1 MSKFGT
7 SKKIITGY
15 ILLAVVIAIATWQ
28 VYDNSRLFVALNN
41 ASEQLL
47 KRRDVVD
54 SLVCSLLETNNA
66 ERSVLLGEGSEWPHF
81 NQSVATSEQMAKQ
94 LKPFIA
100 DQGQRQRIDTLVKL
114 MHMKRENTKRV
125 AQLMAIDNRDAFYRD
140 KVQAL
145 QSGRDSVVIHS
156 KSYGQHGQREKVYE
170 IIKSKRGFFR
180 RLGDA
185 FRRQHADT
193 VGVTN
198 ILHDTKADS
207 TAQRINIA
215 DSVANILTD
224 IQNEEQKQN
233 SRQQENV
240 AARLNRLQRV
250 SLQLSQRTGL
260 LLEHIQ
266 REEKN
271 ALQKALGHATQ
282 SRHKM
287 VVRIAVIGLVA
298 ILIAALLVAY
308 ILRDIK
314 RERRDRQRIVEAK
327 TETERIMAQRERLL
341 LTITHDIKA
350 PAASIAG
357 FIELLSEQV
366 SRPKALAY
374 IDSMRHSAIHLQQLV
389 AALLDYHL
397 LESGKAERHDVSFV
411 PQQLA
416 KNCVDEFQPMA
427 AEKGLDITLSTLT
440 LNCGDLWR
448 SDAFRVKQIM
458 SNLIGNAVK
467 YTDRGSVKVEIRISP
482 RQHLIIY
489 VSDTGRGMSQADC
502 QRIFDAFTRLHNG
515 QGKEGVGLGLSIT
528 REVVQMLGGTIT
540 VTSEEGKGSCFTVS
554 LPIKKEEKRQK
565 KDVEENVASVEPN
578 RSSTE
583 AKEATTENND
593 ATHGA
598 NNATNGANDATNGTN
613 DATTE
618 INILAVDDDAL
629 QLELF
634 KEMAQ
639 KIGGAKLNISTT
651 TSASEAIKLAEETKP
666 QIMFTDIEMPEM
678 SGKDM
683 LKHVKNSDMST
694 VAMTA
699 HDPSIMTSLKKA
711 GFDTCLFKPFNAATL
726 AATLAQITRQPLSV
740 KAAEQKASFFAPL
753 TAFAEGDTEA
763 EQEILTQV
771 GESIKEY
778 RQMLDQGLKGNDE
791 EQQRDSISRTAHK
804 AMPLLT
810 MLKPGQCGWL
820 QAITPEHIKDTPAE
834 KITVLAMR
842 LDKELEEVSTKLKEE
857 GIENA

>member
-100 DQGQRQRIDTLVKL
+100 DQGQRQRIDTLVEL

-156 KSYGQHGQREKVYE
+156 KSYRQHGQREKVYE

-287 VVRIAVIGLVA
+287 VVRIAIIGLVA

-440 LNCGDLWR
+440 PNCGDLWR

-467 YTDRGSVKVEIRISP
+467 YTDRGGVKVEIRISP

-502 QRIFDAFTRLHNG
+502 QRIFDAFTRLPNG

-540 VTSEEGKGSCFTVS
+540 VASEEGKGSCFTVS
-554 LPIKKEEKRQK
+554 LPIKKEEKSQK
-565 KDVEENVASVEPN
+565 KDVEENVASVETN

-583 AKEATTENND
+583 AKEATTEKND
-593 ATHGA
+593 
-598 NNATNGANDATNGTN
+598 ATNGANDATNGANNATNGTN

-639 KIGGAKLNISTT
+639 KIGGAKLNINTT
-651 TSASEAIKLAEETKP
+651 TSASEAIKLAEKTKP

-683 LKHVKNSDMST
+683 LKHVKNSNRSI

-778 RQMLDQGLKGNDE
+778 RQMLEQGLKGNDE
-791 EQQRDSISRTAHK
+791 EQQRDSISRAAHK

-820 QAITPEHIKDTPAE
+820 QAITPEHIKDTSAE

-842 LDKELEEVSTKLKEE
+842 LEKELEEVSTKLKEE

>member
-1 MSKFGT
+1 M
-7 SKKIITGY
+7 
-15 ILLAVVIAIATWQ
+15 AVVIAIATWQ

-66 ERSVLLGEGSEWPHF
+66 ERSVLLGEGSEWPRF

-100 DQGQRQRIDTLVKL
+100 DQGQRQRIDTLVEL
-114 MHMKRENTKRV
+114 IHMKRENTKRV

-298 ILIAALLVAY
+298 ILIAALLVTY

-427 AEKGLDITLSTLT
+427 AEKGLDITLGTLT
-440 LNCGDLWR
+440 PNCGDLWR

-467 YTDRGSVKVEIRISP
+467 YTDRGGVKVEIRISP

-489 VSDTGRGMSQADC
+489 VSDTGRGMSPADC
-502 QRIFDAFTRLHNG
+502 QRIFDAFTRLPNG

-540 VTSEEGKGSCFTVS
+540 VASEEGKGSCFTVS
-554 LPIKKEEKRQK
+554 LPIKKEEKKQK
-565 KDVEENVASVEPN
+565 KDVEENVAPVETN

-583 AKEATTENND
+583 AKEATTE
-593 ATHGA
+593 
-598 NNATNGANDATNGTN
+598 
-613 DATTE
+613 
-618 INILAVDDDAL
+618 ISILAVDDDAL

-651 TSASEAIKLAEETKP
+651 TSASEAIKLAEKTKP
-666 QIMFTDIEMPEM
+666 RIMFTDIEMPEM

-683 LKHVKNSDMST
+683 LKHVKNSNMSI

-740 KAAEQKASFFAPL
+740 KAAEQKASFFAPI

-778 RQMLDQGLKGNDE
+778 RQMLDQGLKSNDK
-791 EQQRDSISRTAHK
+791 EQQRDSISRAAHK

-820 QAITPEHIKDTPAE
+820 QAITPEHIKDTSAE

>member
-1 MSKFGT
+1 M
-7 SKKIITGY
+7 
-15 ILLAVVIAIATWQ
+15 LAVVIAIATWQ

-81 NQSVATSEQMAKQ
+81 NRSVATSEQKAKQ

-100 DQGQRQRIDTLVKL
+100 DQGQRQRIDTLVEL
-114 MHMKRENTKRV
+114 IHMKRENTKRV
-125 AQLMAIDNRDAFYRD
+125 AQLMAFDNRDAFYRD

-156 KSYGQHGQREKVYE
+156 KLYGQHGQREKVYE

-198 ILHDTKADS
+198 ILHATKADS

-271 ALQKALGHATQ
+271 ALQKALGHAMQ

-287 VVRIAVIGLVA
+287 VVRIAIIGLVA

-327 TETERIMAQRERLL
+327 AETEHIMAQRERLL

-416 KNCVDEFQPMA
+416 KNCVEEFKPMA
-427 AEKGLDITLSTLT
+427 AEKGLDITLGTLT
-440 LNCGDLWR
+440 PNCGDLWR

-467 YTDRGSVKVEIRISP
+467 YTDRGGVKVEIRISP

-502 QRIFDAFTRLHNG
+502 QRIFDAFTRLPNG

-554 LPIKKEEKRQK
+554 LPIKKEEKKQK
-565 KDVEENVASVEPN
+565 KDVEEDVASVETN

-583 AKEATTENND
+583 AKE
-593 ATHGA
+593 
-598 NNATNGANDATNGTN
+598 
-613 DATTE
+613 ATTE

-683 LKHVKNSDMST
+683 IKHVKNSDMST

-699 HDPSIMTSLKKA
+699 HDQSIMTSLKKA
-711 GFDTCLFKPFNAATL
+711 GFSTCLFKPFNAATL
-726 AATLAQITRQPLSV
+726 AATLAQITRLPLSV

-763 EQEILTQV
+763 EREILTQV

-778 RQMLDQGLKGNDE
+778 RQMLEQGLKSNGE
-791 EQQRDSISRTAHK
+791 ELQRDSISRAAHK
-804 AMPLLT
+804 AMPLLS

-820 QAITPEHIKDTPAE
+820 QAITPEHIKDTSAE
-834 KITVLAMR
+834 NSTALAMR
-842 LDKELEEVSTKLKEE
+842 LEKELEEISKKLREE

>member
-1 MSKFGT
+1 M
-7 SKKIITGY
+7 
-15 ILLAVVIAIATWQ
+15 LAVVIAIATWQ

-81 NQSVATSEQMAKQ
+81 NRSVATSEQKAKQ

-100 DQGQRQRIDTLVKL
+100 DQGQRQRIDTLVEL
-114 MHMKRENTKRV
+114 IHMKRENTKRV
-125 AQLMAIDNRDAFYRD
+125 AQLMAFDNRDAFYRD

-156 KSYGQHGQREKVYE
+156 KLYGQHGQREKVYE

-185 FRRQHADT
+185 FRRQHTDT

-287 VVRIAVIGLVA
+287 VVRIAIIGLVA

-416 KNCVDEFQPMA
+416 KSCVEEFKPMA
-427 AEKGLDITLSTLT
+427 AEKGLDITLGTLT
-440 LNCGDLWR
+440 PNCGDLWR

-467 YTDRGSVKVEIRISP
+467 YTDRGGVKVEIRISP

-502 QRIFDAFTRLHNG
+502 QRIFDAFTRLPNG

-554 LPIKKEEKRQK
+554 LPIKKEEKKQK
-565 KDVEENVASVEPN
+565 KDVEENVASVETN

-583 AKEATTENND
+583 AKKTTTEKND
-593 ATHGA
+593 
-598 NNATNGANDATNGTN
+598 ATNGANDATNGNN

-639 KIGGAKLNISTT
+639 KIGGAKLNINTT

-683 LKHVKNSDMST
+683 IKHVKNSDMST

-711 GFDTCLFKPFNAATL
+711 GFSTCLFKPFNAATL
-726 AATLAQITRQPLSV
+726 AATLAQITRLPLSV

-763 EQEILTQV
+763 EREILTQV

-778 RQMLDQGLKGNDE
+778 RQMLEQGLKHNGE
-791 EQQRDSISRTAHK
+791 ELQRDSISRAAHK
-804 AMPLLT
+804 AMPLLS

-820 QAITPEHIKDTPAE
+820 QAITPEHIKDTSAE
-834 KITVLAMR
+834 NSTALAMR
-842 LDKELEEVSTKLKEE
+842 LEKELEEISKKLREE

>member
-81 NQSVATSEQMAKQ
+81 NRSVATSEQKAKQ

-100 DQGQRQRIDTLVKL
+100 DQGQRQRIDTLVEL
-114 MHMKRENTKRV
+114 IHMKRENTKRV
-125 AQLMAIDNRDAFYRD
+125 AQLMAFDNRDAFYRD

-156 KSYGQHGQREKVYE
+156 KLYGQHGQREKVYE

-287 VVRIAVIGLVA
+287 VVRIAIIGLVA

-416 KNCVDEFQPMA
+416 KSCVEEFKPMA
-427 AEKGLDITLSTLT
+427 AEKGLDITLGTLT
-440 LNCGDLWR
+440 PNCGDLWR

-467 YTDRGSVKVEIRISP
+467 YTDRGGVKVEIRISP

-502 QRIFDAFTRLHNG
+502 QRIFDAFTRLPNG

-554 LPIKKEEKRQK
+554 LPIKKEEKKQK
-565 KDVEENVASVEPN
+565 KDVEENVASVETN

-583 AKEATTENND
+583 AKKAITENND
-593 ATHGA
+593 
-598 NNATNGANDATNGTN
+598 ATNGANDATNGNN

-683 LKHVKNSDMST
+683 IKHVKNSDMST

-711 GFDTCLFKPFNAATL
+711 GFSTCLFKPFNAATL
-726 AATLAQITRQPLSV
+726 AATLAQITRLPLSV

-763 EQEILTQV
+763 EREILTQV

-778 RQMLDQGLKGNDE
+778 RQMLEQGLKHNDE
-791 EQQRDSISRTAHK
+791 ELQRDSISRAAHK

-820 QAITPEHIKDTPAE
+820 QAITPEHIKDSSAE
-834 KITVLAMR
+834 NSTALAMR
-842 LDKELEEVSTKLKEE
+842 LEKELEEISKKLREE

>member
-1 MSKFGT
+1 M
-7 SKKIITGY
+7 
-15 ILLAVVIAIATWQ
+15 LAVVIAIATWQ

-100 DQGQRQRIDTLVKL
+100 DQGQRQRIDTLVEL
-114 MHMKRENTKRV
+114 IHMKRENTKRV
-125 AQLMAIDNRDAFYRD
+125 AQLMAFDNRDAFYRD

-156 KSYGQHGQREKVYE
+156 KLYGQHAQREKVYE

-185 FRRQHADT
+185 FRRQHTDT

-224 IQNEEQKQN
+224 IQNEEQRQN

-271 ALQKALGHATQ
+271 ALQKALGHAMQ

-287 VVRIAVIGLVA
+287 VVRIAIIGLVA

-416 KNCVDEFQPMA
+416 KNCVEEFKPMA
-427 AEKGLDITLSTLT
+427 AEKGLDITLGTLT
-440 LNCGDLWR
+440 PNCGDLWR

-467 YTDRGSVKVEIRISP
+467 YTDRGGVKVEMRISP

-502 QRIFDAFTRLHNG
+502 QRIFDAFTRLPNG

-554 LPIKKEEKRQK
+554 LPIKKEEKKQK
-565 KDVEENVASVEPN
+565 KDVEENVASVETN

-583 AKEATTENND
+583 AKE
-593 ATHGA
+593 
-598 NNATNGANDATNGTN
+598 
-613 DATTE
+613 ATTE

-711 GFDTCLFKPFNAATL
+711 GFSTCLFKPFNAATL
-726 AATLAQITRQPLSV
+726 AATLAQITRLPLSV
-740 KAAEQKASFFAPL
+740 KAAEQKASFFTPL

-763 EQEILTQV
+763 EREILTQV

-778 RQMLDQGLKGNDE
+778 RQMLEQGLKHNDE
-791 EQQRDSISRTAHK
+791 EQQRDSISRAAHK

-810 MLKPGQCGWL
+810 MLKPGQCSWL
-820 QAITPEHIKDTPAE
+820 QAITPEHIKDSSAE
-834 KITVLAMR
+834 NSTALAMR
-842 LDKELEEVSTKLKEE
+842 LEKELEEISKKLREE

>member
-81 NQSVATSEQMAKQ
+81 NRSVATSEQKAKQ

-100 DQGQRQRIDTLVKL
+100 DQGQRQRIDTLVEL
-114 MHMKRENTKRV
+114 IHMKRENTKRV
-125 AQLMAIDNRDAFYRD
+125 AQLMAFDNRDAFYRD

-156 KSYGQHGQREKVYE
+156 KLYGQHGQREKVYE

-198 ILHDTKADS
+198 ILHDTKTDS

-224 IQNEEQKQN
+224 IQNEEQKRN

-287 VVRIAVIGLVA
+287 VVRIAIIGLVA

-416 KNCVDEFQPMA
+416 KSCVEEFKPMA
-427 AEKGLDITLSTLT
+427 AEKGLDITLGTLT
-440 LNCGDLWR
+440 PNCGDLWR

-467 YTDRGSVKVEIRISP
+467 YTDRGGVKVEIRISP

-502 QRIFDAFTRLHNG
+502 QRIFDAFTRLPNG

-554 LPIKKEEKRQK
+554 LPIKKEEKKQK
-565 KDVEENVASVEPN
+565 KDVEENVASVETN

-583 AKEATTENND
+583 AKKAITENND
-593 ATHGA
+593 
-598 NNATNGANDATNGTN
+598 ATNGANDATNGNN

-683 LKHVKNSDMST
+683 IKHVKNSDMST

-711 GFDTCLFKPFNAATL
+711 GFSTCLFKPFNAATL
-726 AATLAQITRQPLSV
+726 AATLAQITRLPLSV

-763 EQEILTQV
+763 EREILTQV

-778 RQMLDQGLKGNDE
+778 RQMLEQGLKHNDE
-791 EQQRDSISRTAHK
+791 ELQRDSISHAAHK

-820 QAITPEHIKDTPAE
+820 QAITPEHIKDSSAE
-834 KITVLAMR
+834 NSTALAMR
-842 LDKELEEVSTKLKEE
+842 LEKELEEISKKLREE

>member
-28 VYDNSRLFVALNN
+28 IYDNSRLFVALNN

-66 ERSVLLGEGSEWPHF
+66 ERSVLLGECSEWPHF
-81 NQSVATSEQMAKQ
+81 NRSVATSEQMAKQ

-100 DQGQRQRIDTLVKL
+100 DQGQRQRIDTLVEL
-114 MHMKRENTKRV
+114 IHMKRENTKRV
-125 AQLMAIDNRDAFYRD
+125 AQLMAFDNRDAFYRD

-156 KSYGQHGQREKVYE
+156 KLYGQHGQREKVYE

-198 ILHDTKADS
+198 ILHDTKTDS

-287 VVRIAVIGLVA
+287 VVRIAIIGLVA

-416 KNCVDEFQPMA
+416 KNCVEEFKPMA
-427 AEKGLDITLSTLT
+427 AEKGLDITLGTLT
-440 LNCGDLWR
+440 PSCGDLWR

-467 YTDRGSVKVEIRISP
+467 YTDRGGVKVEIRISP

-502 QRIFDAFTRLHNG
+502 QRIFDAFTRLPNG

-554 LPIKKEEKRQK
+554 LPIKKEEKKQK
-565 KDVEENVASVEPN
+565 KDVEENVASVETN

-583 AKEATTENND
+583 AKE
-593 ATHGA
+593 
-598 NNATNGANDATNGTN
+598 
-613 DATTE
+613 ATTE

-711 GFDTCLFKPFNAATL
+711 GFSTCLFKPFNAATL
-726 AATLAQITRQPLSV
+726 AATLAQITRLPLSV

-778 RQMLDQGLKGNDE
+778 RQMLEQGLKSNGE
-791 EQQRDSISRTAHK
+791 ELQRDSISRAAHK

-820 QAITPEHIKDTPAE
+820 QAITPEHIKDSSAE
-834 KITVLAMR
+834 NSTALAMR
-842 LDKELEEVSTKLKEE
+842 LEKELEEISKKLREE

>member
-1 MSKFGT
+1 M
-7 SKKIITGY
+7 
-15 ILLAVVIAIATWQ
+15 LAVVIAIATWQ

-81 NQSVATSEQMAKQ
+81 NRSVATSEQMAKQ

-100 DQGQRQRIDTLVKL
+100 DQGQRQRIDTLVEL
-114 MHMKRENTKRV
+114 IHMKRENTKRV
-125 AQLMAIDNRDAFYRD
+125 AQLMAFDNRDAFYRD

-156 KSYGQHGQREKVYE
+156 KLYGQHGQREKVYE

-198 ILHDTKADS
+198 ILHDTRVDS

-271 ALQKALGHATQ
+271 ALQKALGHAMQ

-287 VVRIAVIGLVA
+287 VVRIAIIGLVA

-374 IDSMRHSAIHLQQLV
+374 IDNMRHSAIHLQQLV

-416 KNCVDEFQPMA
+416 RNCVEEFKPMA
-427 AEKGLDITLSTLT
+427 AEKGLDITLGTLT
-440 LNCGDLWR
+440 PNCGDLWR

-467 YTDRGSVKVEIRISP
+467 YTDRGGVKVEIRISP

-502 QRIFDAFTRLHNG
+502 QRIFDAFTRLPNG

-554 LPIKKEEKRQK
+554 LPIKKEEKKQK
-565 KDVEENVASVEPN
+565 KDVEENVASVKTD

-583 AKEATTENND
+583 AKE
-593 ATHGA
+593 
-598 NNATNGANDATNGTN
+598 
-613 DATTE
+613 ATTE

-711 GFDTCLFKPFNAATL
+711 GFSTCLFKPFNAATL
-726 AATLAQITRQPLSV
+726 AATLAQITRLPLSV

-763 EQEILTQV
+763 EREILTQV

-778 RQMLDQGLKGNDE
+778 RQMLEQGLKSNGE
-791 EQQRDSISRTAHK
+791 ELQRDSISRAAHK
-804 AMPLLT
+804 AMPLLS

-820 QAITPEHIKDTPAE
+820 QAITPEHIKDTSAE
-834 KITVLAMR
+834 NSTALAMR
-842 LDKELEEVSTKLKEE
+842 LEKELEEISKKLREE

>member
-1 MSKFGT
+1 M
-7 SKKIITGY
+7 
-15 ILLAVVIAIATWQ
+15 LAVVIAIATWQ

-81 NQSVATSEQMAKQ
+81 NRSVATSEQKAKQ

-100 DQGQRQRIDTLVKL
+100 DQGQRQRLDTLVEL
-114 MHMKRENTKRV
+114 IHMKRENTKRV
-125 AQLMAIDNRDAFYRD
+125 AQLMAFDNRDAFYRD

-156 KSYGQHGQREKVYE
+156 KLYGQHGQREKVYE

-198 ILHDTKADS
+198 ILHDTRADS

-271 ALQKALGHATQ
+271 ALQKALGHAMQ

-287 VVRIAVIGLVA
+287 VVRIAIIGLVA

-416 KNCVDEFQPMA
+416 KNCVEEFKPMA
-427 AEKGLDITLSTLT
+427 AEKGLDITLGTLT
-440 LNCGDLWR
+440 PNCGDLWR

-467 YTDRGSVKVEIRISP
+467 YTDRGGVKVEMRISP

-502 QRIFDAFTRLHNG
+502 QRIFDAFTRLPNG

-554 LPIKKEEKRQK
+554 LPIKKEEKKQMK
-565 KDVEENVASVEPN
+565 EVEENVASVETN

-583 AKEATTENND
+583 AKE
-593 ATHGA
+593 
-598 NNATNGANDATNGTN
+598 
-613 DATTE
+613 ATTE

-683 LKHVKNSDMST
+683 IKHVKNSDMST

-711 GFDTCLFKPFNAATL
+711 GFSTCLFKPFNAATL
-726 AATLAQITRQPLSV
+726 AATLAQITRLPLSV

-778 RQMLDQGLKGNDE
+778 RQMLEQGLKSNGE
-791 EQQRDSISRTAHK
+791 ELQRDSISRAAHK

-820 QAITPEHIKDTPAE
+820 QAITPEHIKDTSAE
-834 KITVLAMR
+834 NSTALAMR
-842 LDKELEEVSTKLKEE
+842 LEEELEEISKKLREE

>member
-81 NQSVATSEQMAKQ
+81 NRSVATSEQMAKQ

-100 DQGQRQRIDTLVKL
+100 DQGQRQRIDTLVEL
-114 MHMKRENTKRV
+114 IHMKRENTKRV
-125 AQLMAIDNRDAFYRD
+125 AQLMAFDNRDAFYRD

-156 KSYGQHGQREKVYE
+156 KLYGQHGQREKVYE

-271 ALQKALGHATQ
+271 ALQKALGHAMQ

-287 VVRIAVIGLVA
+287 VVRIAIIGLVA

-327 TETERIMAQRERLL
+327 AETEHIMAQRERLL

-366 SRPKALAY
+366 SHPKALAY

-416 KNCVDEFQPMA
+416 KNCVEEFKPMA
-427 AEKGLDITLSTLT
+427 AEKGLDIKLGTLT
-440 LNCGDLWR
+440 PNCGDLWR

-467 YTDRGSVKVEIRISP
+467 YTDRGGVKVEIRISP

-502 QRIFDAFTRLHNG
+502 QRIFDAFTRLPNG

-554 LPIKKEEKRQK
+554 LPIKKEEKKQK
-565 KDVEENVASVEPN
+565 KDVEENVASVETN

-583 AKEATTENND
+583 AKEATTEN
-593 ATHGA
+593 
-598 NNATNGANDATNGTN
+598 N

-683 LKHVKNSDMST
+683 IKHVKNSDMST

-711 GFDTCLFKPFNAATL
+711 GFSTCLFKPFNAATL
-726 AATLAQITRQPLSV
+726 AATLAQITRLPLSV

-778 RQMLDQGLKGNDE
+778 RQMLEQGLKRNGE
-791 EQQRDSISRTAHK
+791 ELQRDSISRAAHK
-804 AMPLLT
+804 AMPLLS

-820 QAITPEHIKDTPAE
+820 QAITPEHIKDTSAE
-834 KITVLAMR
+834 NSTAQAMR
-842 LDKELEEVSTKLKEE
+842 LEKELEEISKKLREE

>member
-1 MSKFGT
+1 M
-7 SKKIITGY
+7 
-15 ILLAVVIAIATWQ
+15 
-28 VYDNSRLFVALNN
+28 FVALNN

-81 NQSVATSEQMAKQ
+81 NRSVATSEQMAKQ

-100 DQGQRQRIDTLVKL
+100 DQGQRQRIDTLVEL
-114 MHMKRENTKRV
+114 IHMKRENTKRV
-125 AQLMAIDNRDAFYRD
+125 AQLMAFDNRDAFYRD

-156 KSYGQHGQREKVYE
+156 KLYGQHGQREKVYE

-287 VVRIAVIGLVA
+287 VVRIAIIGLVA

-416 KNCVDEFQPMA
+416 KSCVEEFKPMA
-427 AEKGLDITLSTLT
+427 AEKGLDITLGTLT
-440 LNCGDLWR
+440 PNCGDLWR

-467 YTDRGSVKVEIRISP
+467 YTDRGGVKVEIRISP

-502 QRIFDAFTRLHNG
+502 QRIFDAFTRLPNG

-554 LPIKKEEKRQK
+554 LPIKKEEKKQK
-565 KDVEENVASVEPN
+565 KDVEENVASVETD

-583 AKEATTENND
+583 AKE
-593 ATHGA
+593 
-598 NNATNGANDATNGTN
+598 
-613 DATTE
+613 ATTE

-683 LKHVKNSDMST
+683 IKHVKNSDMST

-711 GFDTCLFKPFNAATL
+711 GFSTCLFKPFNAATL
-726 AATLAQITRQPLSV
+726 AATLAQITRLPLSV

-763 EQEILTQV
+763 EREILTQV

-778 RQMLDQGLKGNDE
+778 RQMLEQGLKSNGE
-791 EQQRDSISRTAHK
+791 ELQRDSISRAAHK

-820 QAITPEHIKDTPAE
+820 QAITPEHIKDSSAE
-834 KITVLAMR
+834 NSTALAMR
-842 LDKELEEVSTKLKEE
+842 LEKELEEISKKLREE

>member
-1 MSKFGT
+1 M
-7 SKKIITGY
+7 
-15 ILLAVVIAIATWQ
+15 LAVVIAIATWQ

-81 NQSVATSEQMAKQ
+81 NRSVATSEQMAKQ

-100 DQGQRQRIDTLVKL
+100 DQGQRQRIDTLVEL
-114 MHMKRENTKRV
+114 IHMKRENTKRV
-125 AQLMAIDNRDAFYRD
+125 AQLMAFDNRDAFYRD

-156 KSYGQHGQREKVYE
+156 KLYGQHGQREKVYE

-198 ILHDTKADS
+198 ILHDTRADS

-271 ALQKALGHATQ
+271 ALQKALGHAMQ

-287 VVRIAVIGLVA
+287 VVRIAIIGLVA

-327 TETERIMAQRERLL
+327 AETEHIMAQRERLL

-366 SRPKALAY
+366 SHPKALAY

-416 KNCVDEFQPMA
+416 KNCVEEFKPMA
-427 AEKGLDITLSTLT
+427 AEKGLDITLGTLT
-440 LNCGDLWR
+440 PNCGDLWR

-467 YTDRGSVKVEIRISP
+467 YTDRGGVKVEMRISP

-502 QRIFDAFTRLHNG
+502 QRIFDAFTRLPNG

-554 LPIKKEEKRQK
+554 LPIKKEEKKQK
-565 KDVEENVASVEPN
+565 KDVEENVASVETN

-583 AKEATTENND
+583 AKEATTE
-593 ATHGA
+593 
-598 NNATNGANDATNGTN
+598 
-613 DATTE
+613 
-618 INILAVDDDAL
+618 INILAVDDDDL

-683 LKHVKNSDMST
+683 IKHVKNSDMST

-711 GFDTCLFKPFNAATL
+711 GFSTCLFKPFNAATL
-726 AATLAQITRQPLSV
+726 AATLAQITRLPLSV

-778 RQMLDQGLKGNDE
+778 RQMLEQGLKSNGE
-791 EQQRDSISRTAHK
+791 ELQRDRISRAAHK

-810 MLKPGQCGWL
+810 MLRPGQCGWL
-820 QAITPEHIKDTPAE
+820 QTITPEHIKDSSVENSTA
-834 KITVLAMR
+834 LAMR
-842 LDKELEEVSTKLKEE
+842 LEKELEEISKKLREE

>member
-1 MSKFGT
+1 M
-7 SKKIITGY
+7 
-15 ILLAVVIAIATWQ
+15 AVVIAIATWQ

-81 NQSVATSEQMAKQ
+81 NRSVATSEQMAKQ

-100 DQGQRQRIDTLVKL
+100 DQGQRQRIDTLVEL
-114 MHMKRENTKRV
+114 IHMKRENTKRV
-125 AQLMAIDNRDAFYRD
+125 AQLMAFDNRDAFYRD

-156 KSYGQHGQREKVYE
+156 KLYGQHGQREKVYE

-198 ILHDTKADS
+198 ILHATKADS

-215 DSVANILTD
+215 DSVANILTN

-271 ALQKALGHATQ
+271 ALQKALGHAMQ

-287 VVRIAVIGLVA
+287 VVRIAIIGLVA

-416 KNCVDEFQPMA
+416 KSCVEEFKPMA
-427 AEKGLDITLSTLT
+427 AEKGLDITLGTLT
-440 LNCGDLWR
+440 PNCGDLWR

-467 YTDRGSVKVEIRISP
+467 YTDRGGVKVEIRISP

-502 QRIFDAFTRLHNG
+502 QRIFDAFTRLPNG

-554 LPIKKEEKRQK
+554 LPIKKEKKKQK
-565 KDVEENVASVEPN
+565 KEVEENVASVETD

-583 AKEATTENND
+583 AKE
-593 ATHGA
+593 
-598 NNATNGANDATNGTN
+598 
-613 DATTE
+613 ATTE

-683 LKHVKNSDMST
+683 IKHVKNSDMST

-711 GFDTCLFKPFNAATL
+711 GFSTCLFKPFNAATL
-726 AATLAQITRQPLSV
+726 AATLAQITRLPLSV

-778 RQMLDQGLKGNDE
+778 RQMLEQGLKRNGE
-791 EQQRDSISRTAHK
+791 ELQRDSISRAAHK
-804 AMPLLT
+804 AMPLLS

-820 QAITPEHIKDTPAE
+820 QAITPEHIKDTSAE
-834 KITVLAMR
+834 NSTALAMR
-842 LDKELEEVSTKLKEE
+842 LEKELEEISKKLREE

>member
-1 MSKFGT
+1 M
-7 SKKIITGY
+7 
-15 ILLAVVIAIATWQ
+15 LAVVIAIATWQ

-81 NQSVATSEQMAKQ
+81 NRSVATSEQKAKQ

-100 DQGQRQRIDTLVKL
+100 DQGQRQRIDTLVEL
-114 MHMKRENTKRV
+114 IHMKRENTKRV
-125 AQLMAIDNRDAFYRD
+125 AQLMAFDNRDAFYRD

-156 KSYGQHGQREKVYE
+156 KLYGQHGQREKVYE

-287 VVRIAVIGLVA
+287 VVRIAIIGLVA

-416 KNCVDEFQPMA
+416 KSCVEEFKPMA
-427 AEKGLDITLSTLT
+427 AEKGLDITLGTLT
-440 LNCGDLWR
+440 PNSGDLWR

-467 YTDRGSVKVEIRISP
+467 YTDRGGVKVEIRISP

-502 QRIFDAFTRLHNG
+502 QRIFDAFTRLPNG

-554 LPIKKEEKRQK
+554 LPIKKEEKKQK
-565 KDVEENVASVEPN
+565 KDVEENVASVETN

-583 AKEATTENND
+583 AKE
-593 ATHGA
+593 
-598 NNATNGANDATNGTN
+598 
-613 DATTE
+613 ATTE

-639 KIGGAKLNISTT
+639 KIGGAKLNINTT
-651 TSASEAIKLAEETKP
+651 TSASEAIKLAEKTKP

-683 LKHVKNSDMST
+683 IKHVKNSDMST

-711 GFDTCLFKPFNAATL
+711 GFSTCLFKPFNAATL
-726 AATLAQITRQPLSV
+726 AATLAQITRLPLSV

-763 EQEILTQV
+763 EREILTQV

-778 RQMLDQGLKGNDE
+778 RQMLEQGLKSNGE
-791 EQQRDSISRTAHK
+791 ELQRDSISRAAHK

-820 QAITPEHIKDTPAE
+820 QAITPEHIKDSSAE
-834 KITVLAMR
+834 NSTALAMR
-842 LDKELEEVSTKLKEE
+842 LEKELEEISKKLREE

>member
-66 ERSVLLGEGSEWPHF
+66 ERSVLLGEGSEWPRF

-114 MHMKRENTKRV
+114 IHMKRENTKRV

-298 ILIAALLVAY
+298 ILIAALLVTY

-427 AEKGLDITLSTLT
+427 AEKGLDITLGTLT
-440 LNCGDLWR
+440 PNCGDLWR

-467 YTDRGSVKVEIRISP
+467 YTDRGGVKVEIRISP
-482 RQHLIIY
+482 QQHLIIY
-489 VSDTGRGMSQADC
+489 VSDTGCGMSQADC
-502 QRIFDAFTRLHNG
+502 QRIFDAFTRLPNG

-540 VTSEEGKGSCFTVS
+540 VASEEGKGSCFTVS
-554 LPIKKEEKRQK
+554 LPIKKEEKKQK
-565 KDVEENVASVEPN
+565 KDVEENVASVETN

-583 AKEATTENND
+583 AKE
-593 ATHGA
+593 
-598 NNATNGANDATNGTN
+598 
-613 DATTE
+613 ATTE

-634 KEMAQ
+634 KEMAE

-666 QIMFTDIEMPEM
+666 RIMFTDIEMPEM

-683 LKHVKNSDMST
+683 LKHVKNSNMSI

-726 AATLAQITRQPLSV
+726 AATLAQITRLPLSV

-778 RQMLDQGLKGNDE
+778 RQMLDQGLKSNDE
-791 EQQRDSISRTAHK
+791 EQQRDSISRAAHK

>member
-81 NQSVATSEQMAKQ
+81 NRSVATSEQMAKQ

-100 DQGQRQRIDTLVKL
+100 DQGQRQRIDTLVAL
-114 MHMKRENTKRV
+114 IHMKRENTKRV
-125 AQLMAIDNRDAFYRD
+125 AQLMAFDNRDAFYRD

-156 KSYGQHGQREKVYE
+156 KLYGQHGQREKVYE

-198 ILHDTKADS
+198 ILHATRVDS

-271 ALQKALGHATQ
+271 ALQKALGHAMQ

-287 VVRIAVIGLVA
+287 VVRIAIIGLVA

-327 TETERIMAQRERLL
+327 METERIMAQRERLL

-416 KNCVDEFQPMA
+416 KSCVEEFKPMA
-427 AEKGLDITLSTLT
+427 AEKGLDITLGTLT
-440 LNCGDLWR
+440 PNCGDLWR

-467 YTDRGSVKVEIRISP
+467 YTDRGGVKVEIRISP

-489 VSDTGRGMSQADC
+489 VSDTGLGMSQADC
-502 QRIFDAFTRLHNG
+502 QRIFDAFTRLPNG

-554 LPIKKEEKRQK
+554 LPIKKEEKKQK
-565 KDVEENVASVEPN
+565 KDVEENVASVETN

-583 AKEATTENND
+583 AKE
-593 ATHGA
+593 
-598 NNATNGANDATNGTN
+598 
-613 DATTE
+613 ATTE

-683 LKHVKNSDMST
+683 IKHVKNSDMST

-711 GFDTCLFKPFNAATL
+711 GFSTCLFKPFNAATL
-726 AATLAQITRQPLSV
+726 AATLAQITRLPLSV
-740 KAAEQKASFFAPL
+740 KTAEQKASFFAPL

-778 RQMLDQGLKGNDE
+778 RQMLEQGLKHNGE
-791 EQQRDSISRTAHK
+791 ELQRDSISRAAHK
-804 AMPLLT
+804 AMPLLS

-820 QAITPEHIKDTPAE
+820 QAITPEHIKDSSAE
-834 KITVLAMR
+834 KSTALAMR
-842 LDKELEEVSTKLKEE
+842 LEKELEEISKKLREE

>member
-1 MSKFGT
+1 M
-7 SKKIITGY
+7 
-15 ILLAVVIAIATWQ
+15 LAVVIAIATWQ

-100 DQGQRQRIDTLVKL
+100 DQGQRQRIDTLVEL
-114 MHMKRENTKRV
+114 IHMKRENTKRV
-125 AQLMAIDNRDAFYRD
+125 AQLMAFDNRDAFYRD

-156 KSYGQHGQREKVYE
+156 KLYGQHGQREKVYE

-224 IQNEEQKQN
+224 IQNEEQKRN

-287 VVRIAVIGLVA
+287 VVRIAIIGLVA

-416 KNCVDEFQPMA
+416 KSCVEEFKPMA
-427 AEKGLDITLSTLT
+427 AEKGLDITLGTLT
-440 LNCGDLWR
+440 PNCGDLWR

-467 YTDRGSVKVEIRISP
+467 YTDRGGVKVEIRISP

-502 QRIFDAFTRLHNG
+502 QRIFDAFTRLPNG

-554 LPIKKEEKRQK
+554 LPIKKEEKKQK
-565 KDVEENVASVEPN
+565 KDVEENVASVETN

-583 AKEATTENND
+583 AKEAITENND
-593 ATHGA
+593 
-598 NNATNGANDATNGTN
+598 ATNGANDAMNGNN

-711 GFDTCLFKPFNAATL
+711 GFSTCLFKPFNAATL
-726 AATLAQITRQPLSV
+726 AATLAQITLLPLSV

-778 RQMLDQGLKGNDE
+778 RQMLEQGLKSNGE
-791 EQQRDSISRTAHK
+791 ELQRDSISRAAHK

-820 QAITPEHIKDTPAE
+820 QAITPEHIKDSSAE
-834 KITVLAMR
+834 NSTALAMR
-842 LDKELEEVSTKLKEE
+842 LEKELEEISKKLREE

>member
-1 MSKFGT
+1 M
-7 SKKIITGY
+7 
-15 ILLAVVIAIATWQ
+15 LAVVIAIATWQ

-81 NQSVATSEQMAKQ
+81 NRSVATSEQMAKQ

-100 DQGQRQRIDTLVKL
+100 DQGQRQRIDTLVEL
-114 MHMKRENTKRV
+114 IHMKRENTKRV
-125 AQLMAIDNRDAFYRD
+125 AQLMAFDNRDAFYRD

-156 KSYGQHGQREKVYE
+156 KLYGQHGQREKVYE

-198 ILHDTKADS
+198 ILHDTKTDS

-287 VVRIAVIGLVA
+287 VVRIAIIGLVA

-416 KNCVDEFQPMA
+416 KSCVEEFKPMA
-427 AEKGLDITLSTLT
+427 AEKGLDITLGTLT
-440 LNCGDLWR
+440 PNCGDLWR

-467 YTDRGSVKVEIRISP
+467 YTDRGGVKVEIRISP

-502 QRIFDAFTRLHNG
+502 QRIFDAFTRLPNG

-554 LPIKKEEKRQK
+554 LPIKKEEKKQK
-565 KDVEENVASVEPN
+565 KDVEENVASVETN

-583 AKEATTENND
+583 AKE
-593 ATHGA
+593 
-598 NNATNGANDATNGTN
+598 
-613 DATTE
+613 ATTE

-683 LKHVKNSDMST
+683 IKHVKNSDMST

-711 GFDTCLFKPFNAATL
+711 GFSTCLFKPFNAATL
-726 AATLAQITRQPLSV
+726 AATLAQITRLPLSV

-763 EQEILTQV
+763 EREILTQV

-778 RQMLDQGLKGNDE
+778 RQMLEQGLKHNDE
-791 EQQRDSISRTAHK
+791 ELQRDSISRAAHK

-820 QAITPEHIKDTPAE
+820 QAITPEHIKDSSAE
-834 KITVLAMR
+834 NSTALAMR
-842 LDKELEEVSTKLKEE
+842 LEKELEEISKKLREE

>member
-1 MSKFGT
+1 M
-7 SKKIITGY
+7 
-15 ILLAVVIAIATWQ
+15 LAVVIAIATWQ

-81 NQSVATSEQMAKQ
+81 NRSVATSEQMAKQ

-100 DQGQRQRIDTLVKL
+100 DQGQRQRIDTLVEL
-114 MHMKRENTKRV
+114 IHMKRENTKRV
-125 AQLMAIDNRDAFYRD
+125 AQLMAFDNRDAFYRD

-156 KSYGQHGQREKVYE
+156 KLYGQHGQREKVYE

-198 ILHDTKADS
+198 ILHDTRADS

-271 ALQKALGHATQ
+271 ALQKALGHAMQ

-287 VVRIAVIGLVA
+287 VVRIAIIGLVA

-416 KNCVDEFQPMA
+416 KNCVEEFKPMA
-427 AEKGLDITLSTLT
+427 AEKGLDITLGTLT
-440 LNCGDLWR
+440 PNCGDLWR

-467 YTDRGSVKVEIRISP
+467 YTDRGGVKVEIRISP

-489 VSDTGRGMSQADC
+489 VSDTGRGMNQADC
-502 QRIFDAFTRLHNG
+502 QRIFDAFTRLPNG

-554 LPIKKEEKRQK
+554 LPIKKEEKKQK
-565 KDVEENVASVEPN
+565 KEVEENVASVETD

-583 AKEATTENND
+583 AKE
-593 ATHGA
+593 
-598 NNATNGANDATNGTN
+598 
-613 DATTE
+613 ATTE

-666 QIMFTDIEMPEM
+666 QIMFTDIEMPKM

-711 GFDTCLFKPFNAATL
+711 GFSTCLFKPFNAATL
-726 AATLAQITRQPLSV
+726 AATLAQITRLPLSV

-778 RQMLDQGLKGNDE
+778 RQMLEQGLKHNDE
-791 EQQRDSISRTAHK
+791 KLQRDSISRAAHK
-804 AMPLLT
+804 AMPLLS
-810 MLKPGQCGWL
+810 MLKPGQCSWL
-820 QAITPEHIKDTPAE
+820 QAITPEHIKDTSAE
-834 KITVLAMR
+834 NSTALAMR
-842 LDKELEEVSTKLKEE
+842 LEKELEEISKKLREE

>member
-100 DQGQRQRIDTLVKL
+100 DQGQRQRIDTLVEL
-114 MHMKRENTKRV
+114 IHMKRENTKRV

-156 KSYGQHGQREKVYE
+156 KLYGQHGQREKVYE

-287 VVRIAVIGLVA
+287 VVRIAIIGLVA

-416 KNCVDEFQPMA
+416 KNCVEEFKPMA
-427 AEKGLDITLSTLT
+427 AEKGLDITLGTLT
-440 LNCGDLWR
+440 PNCGDLWR

-467 YTDRGSVKVEIRISP
+467 YTDRGGVKVEIRISP

-502 QRIFDAFTRLHNG
+502 QRIFDAFTRLPNG

-554 LPIKKEEKRQK
+554 LPIKKEEKKQK
-565 KDVEENVASVEPN
+565 KDVEENVVSVETN
-578 RSSTE
+578 RPSTE

-593 ATHGA
+593 AT
-598 NNATNGANDATNGTN
+598 NGANDATNGNN

-651 TSASEAIKLAEETKP
+651 TSTSEAIKLAEETKL

-683 LKHVKNSDMST
+683 IKHVKNSNMST

-726 AATLAQITRQPLSV
+726 AATLAQITRLPLSV

-778 RQMLDQGLKGNDE
+778 RQMLEQGLKHNDE
-791 EQQRDSISRTAHK
+791 KLQRDSISRAAHK
-804 AMPLLT
+804 AMPLLS
-810 MLKPGQCGWL
+810 MLKPGQCSWL
-820 QAITPEHIKDTPAE
+820 QAITPEHIKDSSAE
-834 KITVLAMR
+834 NSTALAMR
-842 LDKELEEVSTKLKEE
+842 LEKELEEISKKLREE
-857 GIENA
+857 DIENA

>member
-28 VYDNSRLFVALNN
+28 IYDNSRLFVALNN

-81 NQSVATSEQMAKQ
+81 NRSVATSEQMAKQ

-100 DQGQRQRIDTLVKL
+100 DQGQRQRIDTLVEL
-114 MHMKRENTKRV
+114 IHMKRENTKRV
-125 AQLMAIDNRDAFYRD
+125 AQLMAFDNRDAFYRN

-156 KSYGQHGQREKVYE
+156 KLYGQHGQREKVYE

-224 IQNEEQKQN
+224 IQNEEQRQN

-271 ALQKALGHATQ
+271 ALQKALGHAMQ

-287 VVRIAVIGLVA
+287 VVRIAIIGLVA

-416 KNCVDEFQPMA
+416 KSCVEEFKPMA
-427 AEKGLDITLSTLT
+427 AEKGLDITLGTLT
-440 LNCGDLWR
+440 PNCGDLWR

-467 YTDRGSVKVEIRISP
+467 YTDRGGVKVEIRISP

-502 QRIFDAFTRLHNG
+502 QRIFDAFTRLPNG

-554 LPIKKEEKRQK
+554 LPIKKEEKKQK
-565 KDVEENVASVEPN
+565 KDVEENVASVETN

-583 AKEATTENND
+583 AKKAITENND
-593 ATHGA
+593 
-598 NNATNGANDATNGTN
+598 ATNGANDATNGNN

-683 LKHVKNSDMST
+683 IKHVKNSDMST

-711 GFDTCLFKPFNAATL
+711 GFSTCLFKPFNAATL
-726 AATLAQITRQPLSV
+726 AATLAQITRLPLSV

-763 EQEILTQV
+763 EREILTQV

-778 RQMLDQGLKGNDE
+778 RQMLEQGLKHNGE
-791 EQQRDSISRTAHK
+791 ELQRDSISRAAHK

-820 QAITPEHIKDTPAE
+820 QAITPEHIKDSSAE
-834 KITVLAMR
+834 NSTALAMR
-842 LDKELEEVSTKLKEE
+842 LEKELEEISKKLREE

>member
-1 MSKFGT
+1 M
-7 SKKIITGY
+7 
-15 ILLAVVIAIATWQ
+15 LAVVIAIATWQ

-81 NQSVATSEQMAKQ
+81 NRSVATSEQMAKQ

-100 DQGQRQRIDTLVKL
+100 DQGQRQRIDTLVEL
-114 MHMKRENTKRV
+114 IHMKRENTKRV
-125 AQLMAIDNRDAFYRD
+125 AQLMAFDNRDAFYRD

-156 KSYGQHGQREKVYE
+156 KLYGQHGQREKVYE

-224 IQNEEQKQN
+224 IQNEEQRQN

-271 ALQKALGHATQ
+271 ALQKALGHAMQ

-287 VVRIAVIGLVA
+287 VVRIAIIGLVA

-416 KNCVDEFQPMA
+416 KSCVEEFKPMA
-427 AEKGLDITLSTLT
+427 AEKGLDITLGTLT
-440 LNCGDLWR
+440 PNCGDLWR

-467 YTDRGSVKVEIRISP
+467 YTDRGGVKVEIRISP

-502 QRIFDAFTRLHNG
+502 QRIFDAFTRLPNG

-554 LPIKKEEKRQK
+554 LPIKKEEKKQK
-565 KDVEENVASVEPN
+565 KDVEENVASVETN

-583 AKEATTENND
+583 AQKTTTENND
-593 ATHGA
+593 
-598 NNATNGANDATNGTN
+598 ATNGANDATNGNN

-711 GFDTCLFKPFNAATL
+711 GFSTCLFKPFNAATL
-726 AATLAQITRQPLSV
+726 AATLAQITRLPLSV

-778 RQMLDQGLKGNDE
+778 RQMLEQGLKSNGE
-791 EQQRDSISRTAHK
+791 ELQRDSISRAAHK

-820 QAITPEHIKDTPAE
+820 QAITPEHIKDTSAE
-834 KITVLAMR
+834 NSTALAMR
-842 LDKELEEVSTKLKEE
+842 LEKELEEISKKLREE

>member
-1 MSKFGT
+1 M
-7 SKKIITGY
+7 
-15 ILLAVVIAIATWQ
+15 LAVVIAIATWQ
-28 VYDNSRLFVALNN
+28 IYDNSRLFVALNN

-47 KRRDVVD
+47 RRRDVVD

-81 NQSVATSEQMAKQ
+81 NRSVATSEQMAKQ

-100 DQGQRQRIDTLVKL
+100 DQGQRQRIDTLVEL
-114 MHMKRENTKRV
+114 IHMKRENTKRV
-125 AQLMAIDNRDAFYRD
+125 AQLMAFDNRDAFYRN

-156 KSYGQHGQREKVYE
+156 KLYGQHGQREKVYE

-224 IQNEEQKQN
+224 IQNEEQRQN

-271 ALQKALGHATQ
+271 ALQKALGHAMQ

-287 VVRIAVIGLVA
+287 VVRIAIIGLVA

-416 KNCVDEFQPMA
+416 KSCVEEFKPMA
-427 AEKGLDITLSTLT
+427 AEKGLDITLGTLT
-440 LNCGDLWR
+440 PNCGDLWR

-467 YTDRGSVKVEIRISP
+467 YTDRGGVKVEIRISP

-502 QRIFDAFTRLHNG
+502 QRIFDAFTRLPNG

-554 LPIKKEEKRQK
+554 LPIKKEEKKQK
-565 KDVEENVASVEPN
+565 KDVEENVASVETN

-583 AKEATTENND
+583 AKE
-593 ATHGA
+593 
-598 NNATNGANDATNGTN
+598 
-613 DATTE
+613 ATTE

-711 GFDTCLFKPFNAATL
+711 GFSTCLFKPFNAATL
-726 AATLAQITRQPLSV
+726 AATLAQITRLPLSV

-778 RQMLDQGLKGNDE
+778 RQMLEQGLKSNGE
-791 EQQRDSISRTAHK
+791 ELQRDSISRAAHK

-810 MLKPGQCGWL
+810 MLKPGQCSWL
-820 QAITPEHIKDTPAE
+820 QAITPEHIKDSSAE
-834 KITVLAMR
+834 NSTALAMR
-842 LDKELEEVSTKLKEE
+842 LEKELEEISKKLREE

>member
-28 VYDNSRLFVALNN
+28 IYDNSRLFVALNN

-66 ERSVLLGEGSEWPHF
+66 ERSVLLGEGSEWPRF

-298 ILIAALLVAY
+298 ILIAALLVTY

-427 AEKGLDITLSTLT
+427 AEKGLDITLGTLT
-440 LNCGDLWR
+440 PNCGDLWR

-489 VSDTGRGMSQADC
+489 VSDTGRGMSPTDC
-502 QRIFDAFTRLHNG
+502 QRIFDAFTRLPNG

-554 LPIKKEEKRQK
+554 LPIKKEEKKQK
-565 KDVEENVASVEPN
+565 KDVEENVASVETD

-583 AKEATTENND
+583 AKKAITENND
-593 ATHGA
+593 
-598 NNATNGANDATNGTN
+598 ATNGANDATNGNN

-711 GFDTCLFKPFNAATL
+711 GFSTCLFKPFNAATL
-726 AATLAQITRQPLSV
+726 AATLAQITRLPLSV

-763 EQEILTQV
+763 EREILTQV

-778 RQMLDQGLKGNDE
+778 RQMLEQGLKSNGE
-791 EQQRDSISRTAHK
+791 ELQRDSISRAAHK

-820 QAITPEHIKDTPAE
+820 QAITPEHIKDSSAE
-834 KITVLAMR
+834 NSTALAMR
-842 LDKELEEVSTKLKEE
+842 LEKELEEISKKLREE

>member
-1 MSKFGT
+1 M
-7 SKKIITGY
+7 
-15 ILLAVVIAIATWQ
+15 LAVVIAIATWQ

-81 NQSVATSEQMAKQ
+81 NRSVATSEQMAKQ

-100 DQGQRQRIDTLVKL
+100 DQGQRQRIDTLVEL
-114 MHMKRENTKRV
+114 IHMKRENTKRV
-125 AQLMAIDNRDAFYRD
+125 AQLMAFDNRDAFYRD

-156 KSYGQHGQREKVYE
+156 KLYGQHGQREKVYE

-198 ILHDTKADS
+198 ILHDTRADS

-271 ALQKALGHATQ
+271 ALQKALGHAMQ

-287 VVRIAVIGLVA
+287 VVRIAIIGLVA

-327 TETERIMAQRERLL
+327 METERIMAQRERLL

-416 KNCVDEFQPMA
+416 KSCVEEFKPMA
-427 AEKGLDITLSTLT
+427 AEKGLDITLGTLPP
-440 LNCGDLWR
+440 NCGDLWR

-467 YTDRGSVKVEIRISP
+467 YTDRGGVKVEIRISP

-502 QRIFDAFTRLHNG
+502 QRIFDAFTRLPNG

-554 LPIKKEEKRQK
+554 LPIKKEEKKQK
-565 KDVEENVASVEPN
+565 KDVEENVASVETD

-583 AKEATTENND
+583 AKK
-593 ATHGA
+593 
-598 NNATNGANDATNGTN
+598 
-613 DATTE
+613 ATTE
-618 INILAVDDDAL
+618 INILTVDDDAL

-639 KIGGAKLNISTT
+639 KIGGAKLNISAT

-711 GFDTCLFKPFNAATL
+711 GFSTCLFKPFNAATL
-726 AATLAQITRQPLSV
+726 AATLAQITRLPLSV

-778 RQMLDQGLKGNDE
+778 RQMLEQGLKSNGE
-791 EQQRDSISRTAHK
+791 ELQRDSISRAAHK

-810 MLKPGQCGWL
+810 MLRPGQCGWL
-820 QAITPEHIKDTPAE
+820 QAITPEHIKDTSVENSTA
-834 KITVLAMR
+834 LAMR
-842 LDKELEEVSTKLKEE
+842 LEKELEEISKKLREE

>member
-1 MSKFGT
+1 M
-7 SKKIITGY
+7 
-15 ILLAVVIAIATWQ
+15 LAVVIAIATWQ

-81 NQSVATSEQMAKQ
+81 NRSVATSEQMAKQ

-100 DQGQRQRIDTLVKL
+100 DQGQRQRIDTLVEL
-114 MHMKRENTKRV
+114 IHMKRENTKRV
-125 AQLMAIDNRDAFYRD
+125 AQLMAFDNRDAFYRD

-156 KSYGQHGQREKVYE
+156 KLYGQHGQREKVYE

-287 VVRIAVIGLVA
+287 VVRIAIIGLVA

-397 LESGKAERHDVSFV
+397 LESGKAEQHDVSFV

-416 KNCVDEFQPMA
+416 KSCVDEFKPMA
-427 AEKGLDITLSTLT
+427 AEKGLDITLGTLT
-440 LNCGDLWR
+440 TNCGDLWR

-467 YTDRGSVKVEIRISP
+467 YTDRGGVKVEIRISP

-502 QRIFDAFTRLHNG
+502 QRIFDAFTRLPNG

-554 LPIKKEEKRQK
+554 LPIKKEEKKQK
-565 KDVEENVASVEPN
+565 KDVEENVASVETN

-583 AKEATTENND
+583 AKE
-593 ATHGA
+593 
-598 NNATNGANDATNGTN
+598 
-613 DATTE
+613 ATTE

-711 GFDTCLFKPFNAATL
+711 GFSTCLFKPFNAATL
-726 AATLAQITRQPLSV
+726 AATLAQITRLPLSV

-763 EQEILTQV
+763 EREILTQV

-778 RQMLDQGLKGNDE
+778 RQMLEQGLKHNGE
-791 EQQRDSISRTAHK
+791 ELQRDSISRAAHK
-804 AMPLLT
+804 AMPLLS
-810 MLKPGQCGWL
+810 MLKPGQCSWL
-820 QAITPEHIKDTPAE
+820 QAITPEHIKDTSAE
-834 KITVLAMR
+834 NSTALAMR
-842 LDKELEEVSTKLKEE
+842 LEKELEEISKKLREE

>member
-1 MSKFGT
+1 M
-7 SKKIITGY
+7 
-15 ILLAVVIAIATWQ
+15 LAVVIAIATWQ

-100 DQGQRQRIDTLVKL
+100 DQGQRQRIDTLVEL
-114 MHMKRENTKRV
+114 IHMKRENTKRV
-125 AQLMAIDNRDAFYRD
+125 AQLMAFDNRDAFYRN

-156 KSYGQHGQREKVYE
+156 KLYGQHGQREKVYE

-198 ILHDTKADS
+198 ILHDTKTDS

-287 VVRIAVIGLVA
+287 VVRIAIIGLVA

-416 KNCVDEFQPMA
+416 KSCVEEFKPMA
-427 AEKGLDITLSTLT
+427 AEKGLDITLGTLT
-440 LNCGDLWR
+440 PNCGDLWR

-467 YTDRGSVKVEIRISP
+467 YTDRGGVKVEIRISP

-489 VSDTGRGMSQADC
+489 VSDTGRGMNQADC
-502 QRIFDAFTRLHNG
+502 QRIFDAFTRLPNG

-554 LPIKKEEKRQK
+554 LPIKKEEKKQK
-565 KDVEENVASVEPN
+565 KDVEENVASVETN

-583 AKEATTENND
+583 AKEATTEAKEATTENND
-593 ATHGA
+593 T
-598 NNATNGANDATNGTN
+598 
-613 DATTE
+613 TTE

-683 LKHVKNSDMST
+683 IKHVKNSDMST

-711 GFDTCLFKPFNAATL
+711 GFSTCLFKPFNAATL
-726 AATLAQITRQPLSV
+726 AATLAQITRLPLSV

-763 EQEILTQV
+763 EREILTQV

-778 RQMLDQGLKGNDE
+778 RQMLEQGLKSNGE
-791 EQQRDSISRTAHK
+791 ELQRDSISRAAHK

-820 QAITPEHIKDTPAE
+820 QAITPEHIKDTSAE
-834 KITVLAMR
+834 NSTALAMR
-842 LDKELEEVSTKLKEE
+842 LEKELEEISKKLREE

>member
-1 MSKFGT
+1 M
-7 SKKIITGY
+7 
-15 ILLAVVIAIATWQ
+15 LAVVIAIATWQ

-81 NQSVATSEQMAKQ
+81 NRSVATSEQKAKQ

-100 DQGQRQRIDTLVKL
+100 DQGQRQRIDTLVEL
-114 MHMKRENTKRV
+114 IHMKRENTKRV
-125 AQLMAIDNRDAFYRD
+125 AQLMAFDNRDAFYRD

-156 KSYGQHGQREKVYE
+156 KLYGQHGQREKVYE

-198 ILHDTKADS
+198 ILHATKADS

-271 ALQKALGHATQ
+271 ALQKALGHAMQ

-287 VVRIAVIGLVA
+287 VVRIAIIGLVA

-327 TETERIMAQRERLL
+327 AETEHIMAQRERLL

-416 KNCVDEFQPMA
+416 KNCVEEFKPMA
-427 AEKGLDITLSTLT
+427 AEKGLDITLGTLT
-440 LNCGDLWR
+440 PNCGDLWR

-467 YTDRGSVKVEIRISP
+467 YTDRGGVKVEIRISP

-502 QRIFDAFTRLHNG
+502 QRIFDAFTRLPNG

-554 LPIKKEEKRQK
+554 LPIKKEEKKQK
-565 KDVEENVASVEPN
+565 KEVEENVASVETD

-583 AKEATTENND
+583 AKE
-593 ATHGA
+593 
-598 NNATNGANDATNGTN
+598 
-613 DATTE
+613 ATTE

-683 LKHVKNSDMST
+683 IKHVKNSDMST

-711 GFDTCLFKPFNAATL
+711 GFSTCLFKPFNAATL
-726 AATLAQITRQPLSV
+726 AATLAQITRLPLSV
-740 KAAEQKASFFAPL
+740 KTAEQKASFFAPL

-778 RQMLDQGLKGNDE
+778 RQMLEQGLKRNGE
-791 EQQRDSISRTAHK
+791 ELQHDSISRAAHK
-804 AMPLLT
+804 AMPLLS

-820 QAITPEHIKDTPAE
+820 QAITPEHIKDTSAE
-834 KITVLAMR
+834 NSTALAMR
-842 LDKELEEVSTKLKEE
+842 LEKELEEISKKLREE

>member
-81 NQSVATSEQMAKQ
+81 NRSVATSEQMAKQ

-100 DQGQRQRIDTLVKL
+100 DQGQRQRIDTLVEL
-114 MHMKRENTKRV
+114 IHMKRENTKRV
-125 AQLMAIDNRDAFYRD
+125 AQLMAFDNRDAFYRD

-156 KSYGQHGQREKVYE
+156 KLYGQHGQREKVYE

-198 ILHDTKADS
+198 ILHDTRVDS

-215 DSVANILTD
+215 DSVANILTN

-271 ALQKALGHATQ
+271 ALQKALGHAMQ

-287 VVRIAVIGLVA
+287 VVRIAIIGLVA

-416 KNCVDEFQPMA
+416 KNCVEEFKPMA
-427 AEKGLDITLSTLT
+427 AEKGLDITLGTLT
-440 LNCGDLWR
+440 PNCGDLWR

-467 YTDRGSVKVEIRISP
+467 YTDRGGVKVEIRISP

-502 QRIFDAFTRLHNG
+502 QRIFDAFTRLPNG

-554 LPIKKEEKRQK
+554 LPIKKEEKKQK
-565 KDVEENVASVEPN
+565 KDVEENVASVETN

-583 AKEATTENND
+583 AKEATIEAKEATTEN
-593 ATHGA
+593 
-598 NNATNGANDATNGTN
+598 N

-683 LKHVKNSDMST
+683 IKHVKNSDMST

-711 GFDTCLFKPFNAATL
+711 GFSTCLFKPFNAATL
-726 AATLAQITRQPLSV
+726 AATLAQITRLPLSV

-763 EQEILTQV
+763 EREILTQV

-778 RQMLDQGLKGNDE
+778 RQMLEQGLKRNGE
-791 EQQRDSISRTAHK
+791 ELQRDSISRAAHK

-810 MLKPGQCGWL
+810 MLRPGQCGWL
-820 QAITPEHIKDTPAE
+820 QAITPEHIKDTSAE
-834 KITVLAMR
+834 NSTALAMR
-842 LDKELEEVSTKLKEE
+842 LEKELEEISKKLREE

>member
-1 MSKFGT
+1 M
-7 SKKIITGY
+7 
-15 ILLAVVIAIATWQ
+15 LAVVIAIATWQ

-81 NQSVATSEQMAKQ
+81 NRSVATSEQKAKQ

-100 DQGQRQRIDTLVKL
+100 DQGQRQRIDTLVEL
-114 MHMKRENTKRV
+114 IHMKRENTKRV
-125 AQLMAIDNRDAFYRD
+125 AQLMAFDNRDAFYRD

-156 KSYGQHGQREKVYE
+156 KLYGQHGQREKVYE

-198 ILHDTKADS
+198 ILHDTKTDS

-224 IQNEEQKQN
+224 IQNEEQKRN

-287 VVRIAVIGLVA
+287 VVRIAIIGLVA

-416 KNCVDEFQPMA
+416 KSCVEEFKPMA
-427 AEKGLDITLSTLT
+427 AEKGLDITLGTLT
-440 LNCGDLWR
+440 PNCGDLWR

-467 YTDRGSVKVEIRISP
+467 YTDRGGVKVEIRISP

-502 QRIFDAFTRLHNG
+502 QRIFDAFTRLPNG

-554 LPIKKEEKRQK
+554 LPIKKEEKKQK
-565 KDVEENVASVEPN
+565 KDVEENVASVETN

-583 AKEATTENND
+583 AKE
-593 ATHGA
+593 
-598 NNATNGANDATNGTN
+598 
-613 DATTE
+613 ATTE

-683 LKHVKNSDMST
+683 IKHVKNSDMST

-711 GFDTCLFKPFNAATL
+711 GFSTCLFKPFNAATL
-726 AATLAQITRQPLSV
+726 AATLAQITRLPLSV

-763 EQEILTQV
+763 EREILTQV

-778 RQMLDQGLKGNDE
+778 RQMLEQGLKSNGE
-791 EQQRDSISRTAHK
+791 ELQRDSISRAAHK

-820 QAITPEHIKDTPAE
+820 QAITPEHIKDSSAE
-834 KITVLAMR
+834 NSTALAMR
-842 LDKELEEVSTKLKEE
+842 LEKELEEISKKLREE

>member
-81 NQSVATSEQMAKQ
+81 NRSVATSEQKAKQ

-100 DQGQRQRIDTLVKL
+100 DQGQRQRIDTLVEL
-114 MHMKRENTKRV
+114 IHMKRENTKRV
-125 AQLMAIDNRDAFYRD
+125 AQLMAFDNRDAFYRN

-156 KSYGQHGQREKVYE
+156 KLYGQHGQREKVYE

-198 ILHDTKADS
+198 ILHATKADS

-271 ALQKALGHATQ
+271 ALQKALGHAMQ

-287 VVRIAVIGLVA
+287 VVRIAIIGLVA

-327 TETERIMAQRERLL
+327 AETEHIMAQRERLL

-416 KNCVDEFQPMA
+416 KNCVEEFKPMA
-427 AEKGLDITLSTLT
+427 AEKGLDITLGTLT
-440 LNCGDLWR
+440 TNCGDLWR

-467 YTDRGSVKVEIRISP
+467 YTDRGGVKVEIRISP

-502 QRIFDAFTRLHNG
+502 QRIFDAFTRLPNG

-554 LPIKKEEKRQK
+554 LPIKKEEKKQK
-565 KDVEENVASVEPN
+565 KDVEEDVASVETN

-583 AKEATTENND
+583 AKE
-593 ATHGA
+593 
-598 NNATNGANDATNGTN
+598 
-613 DATTE
+613 ATTE

-711 GFDTCLFKPFNAATL
+711 GFSTCLFKPFNAATL
-726 AATLAQITRQPLSV
+726 AATLAQITRLPLSV

-778 RQMLDQGLKGNDE
+778 RQMLEQGLKSNGE
-791 EQQRDSISRTAHK
+791 ELQRDSISRAAHK

-820 QAITPEHIKDTPAE
+820 QAITPEHIKDSSAE
-834 KITVLAMR
+834 NSTALAMR
-842 LDKELEEVSTKLKEE
+842 LEKELEEISKKLREE

>member
-66 ERSVLLGEGSEWPHF
+66 ERSVLLGEGSEWPRF

-100 DQGQRQRIDTLVKL
+100 DQGQRQRIDTLVEL
-114 MHMKRENTKRV
+114 IHMKRENTKRV

-287 VVRIAVIGLVA
+287 VVRIAIIGLVA

-427 AEKGLDITLSTLT
+427 AEKGLDITLGTLT
-440 LNCGDLWR
+440 PNCGDLWR

-502 QRIFDAFTRLHNG
+502 QRIFDAFTRLPNG

-540 VTSEEGKGSCFTVS
+540 VASEERKGSCFTVS
-554 LPIKKEEKRQK
+554 LPIKKEEKKQK
-565 KDVEENVASVEPN
+565 KDVEENVAPVETN

-583 AKEATTENND
+583 AKE
-593 ATHGA
+593 
-598 NNATNGANDATNGTN
+598 
-613 DATTE
+613 ATTE

-651 TSASEAIKLAEETKP
+651 TSASEAIKLAEDTKP
-666 QIMFTDIEMPEM
+666 RIMFTDIEMPEM

-683 LKHVKNSDMST
+683 LKHVKNSNMSI

-726 AATLAQITRQPLSV
+726 AATLAQITRLPLSV
-740 KAAEQKASFFAPL
+740 TTTEQKTSFFAPL

-778 RQMLDQGLKGNDE
+778 RQMLDQGLKSNDK
-791 EQQRDSISRTAHK
+791 EQQRDSISRAAHK

-820 QAITPEHIKDTPAE
+820 QAITPEHIKDSSAE
-834 KITVLAMR
+834 NSTALAMR
-842 LDKELEEVSTKLKEE
+842 LEKELEEISKKLREE

>member
-81 NQSVATSEQMAKQ
+81 NRSVATSEQMAKQ

-100 DQGQRQRIDTLVKL
+100 DQGQRQRIDTLVEL
-114 MHMKRENTKRV
+114 IHMKRENTKRV
-125 AQLMAIDNRDAFYRD
+125 AQLMAFDNRDAFYRD

-156 KSYGQHGQREKVYE
+156 KLYGQHGQREKVYE

-224 IQNEEQKQN
+224 IQNEEQRQN

-271 ALQKALGHATQ
+271 ALQKALGHAMQ

-287 VVRIAVIGLVA
+287 VVRIAIIGLVA

-357 FIELLSEQV
+357 FIELLSEKV
-366 SRPKALAY
+366 SRQKALAY

-416 KNCVDEFQPMA
+416 KSCVEEFKPMA
-427 AEKGLDITLSTLT
+427 AEKGLDITLGTLT
-440 LNCGDLWR
+440 PNCGDLWR

-467 YTDRGSVKVEIRISP
+467 YTDRGGVKVEIRISP

-502 QRIFDAFTRLHNG
+502 QRIFDAFTRLPNG

-554 LPIKKEEKRQK
+554 LPIKKEEKKQK
-565 KDVEENVASVEPN
+565 KDVEENVASVETN

-593 ATHGA
+593 AT
-598 NNATNGANDATNGTN
+598 NGANDAMNGNN

-711 GFDTCLFKPFNAATL
+711 GFSTCLFKPFNAATL
-726 AATLAQITRQPLSV
+726 AATLAQITRLPLSV
-740 KAAEQKASFFAPL
+740 KTAEQKASFFAPL

-778 RQMLDQGLKGNDE
+778 RQMLEQGLKSNGE
-791 EQQRDSISRTAHK
+791 ELQRDSISRAAHK
-804 AMPLLT
+804 AMPLLS

-820 QAITPEHIKDTPAE
+820 QAITPEHIKDTSAE
-834 KITVLAMR
+834 NSTALAMR
-842 LDKELEEVSTKLKEE
+842 LENELEEISKKLREE
-857 GIENA
+857 GTENA

>member
-81 NQSVATSEQMAKQ
+81 NRSVATSEQKAKQ

-100 DQGQRQRIDTLVKL
+100 DQGQRQRIDTLVEL
-114 MHMKRENTKRV
+114 IHMKRENTKRV
-125 AQLMAIDNRDAFYRD
+125 AQLMAFDNRDAFYRD

-156 KSYGQHGQREKVYE
+156 KLYGQHGQREKVYE

-185 FRRQHADT
+185 FRRQHTDT

-224 IQNEEQKQN
+224 IQNEEQRQN

-271 ALQKALGHATQ
+271 ALQKALGHAMQ

-287 VVRIAVIGLVA
+287 VVRIAIIGLVA

-327 TETERIMAQRERLL
+327 AETERIMAQRERLL

-416 KNCVDEFQPMA
+416 KSCVEEFKPMA
-427 AEKGLDITLSTLT
+427 AEKGLDITLGTLT
-440 LNCGDLWR
+440 PNCGDLWR

-467 YTDRGSVKVEIRISP
+467 YTDRGGVKVEIRISP

-489 VSDTGRGMSQADC
+489 VSDTGRGMSQAEC
-502 QRIFDAFTRLHNG
+502 QRIFDAFTRLPNG

-554 LPIKKEEKRQK
+554 LPIKKEEKKQK
-565 KDVEENVASVEPN
+565 KDVEENVASVETN

-583 AKEATTENND
+583 AKEATTENSD
-593 ATHGA
+593 
-598 NNATNGANDATNGTN
+598 ATNGANDATNGNN

-634 KEMAQ
+634 KEMAH

-711 GFDTCLFKPFNAATL
+711 GFSTCLFKPFNAATL
-726 AATLAQITRQPLSV
+726 AATLAQITRLPLSV

-763 EQEILTQV
+763 EREILTQV

-778 RQMLDQGLKGNDE
+778 RQMLEQGLKSNDE
-791 EQQRDSISRTAHK
+791 EQQRDSISRAAHK
-804 AMPLLT
+804 AMPLLS
-810 MLKPGQCGWL
+810 MLKPGQCSWL
-820 QAITPEHIKDTPAE
+820 QAITPEHIKDSSAE
-834 KITVLAMR
+834 NSTALAMR
-842 LDKELEEVSTKLKEE
+842 LEKELEEISKKLREE

>member
-1 MSKFGT
+1 M
-7 SKKIITGY
+7 
-15 ILLAVVIAIATWQ
+15 LAVVIAIATWQ

-81 NQSVATSEQMAKQ
+81 NRSVATSEQKAKQ

-100 DQGQRQRIDTLVKL
+100 DQGQRQRIDTLVEL
-114 MHMKRENTKRV
+114 IHMKRENTKRV
-125 AQLMAIDNRDAFYRD
+125 AQLMAFDNRDAFYRD

-156 KSYGQHGQREKVYE
+156 KLYGQHGQREKVYE

-185 FRRQHADT
+185 FRRQHTDT

-224 IQNEEQKQN
+224 IQNEEQRQN

-271 ALQKALGHATQ
+271 ALQKALGHAMQ

-287 VVRIAVIGLVA
+287 VVRIAIIGLVA

-327 TETERIMAQRERLL
+327 AETERIMAQRERLL

-416 KNCVDEFQPMA
+416 KSCVEEFKPMA
-427 AEKGLDITLSTLT
+427 AEKGLDITLGTLT
-440 LNCGDLWR
+440 PNCGDLWR

-467 YTDRGSVKVEIRISP
+467 YTDRGGVKVEIRISP

-502 QRIFDAFTRLHNG
+502 QRIFDAFTRLPNG
-515 QGKEGVGLGLSIT
+515 QGNEGVGLGLSIT

-554 LPIKKEEKRQK
+554 LPIKKEEKKQK
-565 KDVEENVASVEPN
+565 KDVEENVASVETN

-583 AKEATTENND
+583 AKKTTTENND
-593 ATHGA
+593 
-598 NNATNGANDATNGTN
+598 ATNGANDATNGNN

-639 KIGGAKLNISTT
+639 KIGGAKLNINTT

-711 GFDTCLFKPFNAATL
+711 GFSTCLFKPFNAATL
-726 AATLAQITRQPLSV
+726 AATLAQITRLPLSV

-778 RQMLDQGLKGNDE
+778 RQMLEQGLKSNGE
-791 EQQRDSISRTAHK
+791 ELQRDSISRAAHK

-820 QAITPEHIKDTPAE
+820 QAITPEHIKDSSAE
-834 KITVLAMR
+834 NSTALAMR
-842 LDKELEEVSTKLKEE
+842 LEKELEEISKKLREE

>member
-81 NQSVATSEQMAKQ
+81 NRSVATSEQKAKQ

-100 DQGQRQRIDTLVKL
+100 DQGQRQRIDTLVEL
-114 MHMKRENTKRV
+114 IHMKRENTKRV
-125 AQLMAIDNRDAFYRD
+125 AQLMAFDNRDAFYRD

-156 KSYGQHGQREKVYE
+156 KLYGQHAQREKVYE

-224 IQNEEQKQN
+224 IQNEEQKRN

-287 VVRIAVIGLVA
+287 VVRIAIIGLVA

-416 KNCVDEFQPMA
+416 KSCVEEFKPMA
-427 AEKGLDITLSTLT
+427 AEKGLDITLGTLT
-440 LNCGDLWR
+440 PNCGDLWR

-467 YTDRGSVKVEIRISP
+467 YTDRGGVKVEIRISP

-502 QRIFDAFTRLHNG
+502 QRIFDAFTRLPNG

-554 LPIKKEEKRQK
+554 LPIKKEEKKQK
-565 KDVEENVASVEPN
+565 KDVEENVASVETN

-583 AKEATTENND
+583 AKKAITENND
-593 ATHGA
+593 
-598 NNATNGANDATNGTN
+598 ATNGANDATNGNN

-683 LKHVKNSDMST
+683 IKHVKNSDMST

-711 GFDTCLFKPFNAATL
+711 GFSTCLFKPFNAATL
-726 AATLAQITRQPLSV
+726 AATLAQITRLPLSV

-763 EQEILTQV
+763 EREILTQV

-778 RQMLDQGLKGNDE
+778 RQMLEQGLKHNDE
-791 EQQRDSISRTAHK
+791 ELQRDSISRAAHK

-820 QAITPEHIKDTPAE
+820 QAITPEHIKDSSAE
-834 KITVLAMR
+834 NSTALAMR
-842 LDKELEEVSTKLKEE
+842 LEKELEEISKKLREE

>member
-81 NQSVATSEQMAKQ
+81 NRSVATSEQKAKQ

-100 DQGQRQRIDTLVKL
+100 DQGQRQRIDTLVEL
-114 MHMKRENTKRV
+114 IHMKRENTKRV
-125 AQLMAIDNRDAFYRD
+125 AQLMAFDNRDAFYRD

-156 KSYGQHGQREKVYE
+156 KLYGQHGQREKVYE

-198 ILHDTKADS
+198 ILHDTKTDS

-224 IQNEEQKQN
+224 IQNEEQRQN

-287 VVRIAVIGLVA
+287 VVRIAIIGLVA

-416 KNCVDEFQPMA
+416 KSCVDEFKPMA
-427 AEKGLDITLSTLT
+427 AEKGLDITLGTLT
-440 LNCGDLWR
+440 TNCGDLWR

-467 YTDRGSVKVEIRISP
+467 YTDRGGVKVEIRIST

-502 QRIFDAFTRLHNG
+502 QRIFDAFTRLPNG

-554 LPIKKEEKRQK
+554 LPIKKEEKKQK
-565 KDVEENVASVEPN
+565 KDVEENVASVETN

-583 AKEATTENND
+583 AKE
-593 ATHGA
+593 
-598 NNATNGANDATNGTN
+598 
-613 DATTE
+613 ATTE

-683 LKHVKNSDMST
+683 IKHVKNSDMST

-711 GFDTCLFKPFNAATL
+711 GFSTCLFKPFNAATL
-726 AATLAQITRQPLSV
+726 AATLAQITRLPLSV

-763 EQEILTQV
+763 EREILTQV

-778 RQMLDQGLKGNDE
+778 RQMLEQGLKSNGE
-791 EQQRDSISRTAHK
+791 ELQRDSISRAAHK

-820 QAITPEHIKDTPAE
+820 QAITPEHIKDSSAE
-834 KITVLAMR
+834 NSTALAMR
-842 LDKELEEVSTKLKEE
+842 LEKELEEISKKLREE

>member
-81 NQSVATSEQMAKQ
+81 NRSVATSEQMAKQ

-100 DQGQRQRIDTLVKL
+100 DQGQRQRIDTLVEL
-114 MHMKRENTKRV
+114 IHMKRENTKRV
-125 AQLMAIDNRDAFYRD
+125 AQLMAFDNRDAFYRD

-156 KSYGQHGQREKVYE
+156 KLYGQHGQREKVYE

-198 ILHDTKADS
+198 ILHDTRVDS

-271 ALQKALGHATQ
+271 ALQKALGHAMQ

-287 VVRIAVIGLVA
+287 VVRIAIIGLVA

-416 KNCVDEFQPMA
+416 KNCVEEFKPMA
-427 AEKGLDITLSTLT
+427 AEKGLDITLGTLT
-440 LNCGDLWR
+440 PNCGDLWR

-467 YTDRGSVKVEIRISP
+467 YTDRGGVKVEIRISP

-502 QRIFDAFTRLHNG
+502 QRIFDAFTRLPNG

-554 LPIKKEEKRQK
+554 LPIKKEEKKQK
-565 KDVEENVASVEPN
+565 KDVEENVASVETN
-578 RSSTE
+578 RFSTEAKEATIE
-583 AKEATTENND
+583 AKEATTEN
-593 ATHGA
+593 
-598 NNATNGANDATNGTN
+598 N

-683 LKHVKNSDMST
+683 IKHVKNSDMST

-711 GFDTCLFKPFNAATL
+711 GFSTCLFKPFNAATL
-726 AATLAQITRQPLSV
+726 AATLAQITRLPLSV

-778 RQMLDQGLKGNDE
+778 RQMLEQGLKSNGE
-791 EQQRDSISRTAHK
+791 ELQRDSISRAAHK

-820 QAITPEHIKDTPAE
+820 QAITPEHIKDTSAE
-834 KITVLAMR
+834 NSTALAMR
-842 LDKELEEVSTKLKEE
+842 LEKELEEISKKLREE

>member
-1 MSKFGT
+1 M
-7 SKKIITGY
+7 
-15 ILLAVVIAIATWQ
+15 LAVVIAIATWQ

-81 NQSVATSEQMAKQ
+81 NRSVATSEQMAKQ

-100 DQGQRQRIDTLVKL
+100 DQGQRQRIDTLVEL
-114 MHMKRENTKRV
+114 IHMKRENTKRV
-125 AQLMAIDNRDAFYRD
+125 AQLMAFDNRDAFYRD

-145 QSGRDSVVIHS
+145 QSGRDSVVIHA
-156 KSYGQHGQREKVYE
+156 KLYGQHGQREKVYE

-198 ILHDTKADS
+198 ILHATKADS

-271 ALQKALGHATQ
+271 ALQKALGHAMQ
-282 SRHKM
+282 SRYKM
-287 VVRIAVIGLVA
+287 VVRIAIIGLVA

-327 TETERIMAQRERLL
+327 TETEHIMAQRERLL

-416 KNCVDEFQPMA
+416 KSCVEEFKPMA
-427 AEKGLDITLSTLT
+427 AEKGLDITLGTLT
-440 LNCGDLWR
+440 PNCGDLWR

-467 YTDRGSVKVEIRISP
+467 YTDRGGVKVEIRISP

-502 QRIFDAFTRLHNG
+502 QRIFDAFTRLPNG

-554 LPIKKEEKRQK
+554 LPIKKEEKKQK
-565 KDVEENVASVEPN
+565 KDVEENVASVETD

-583 AKEATTENND
+583 AKEATIEAKE
-593 ATHGA
+593 ATTK
-598 NNATNGANDATNGTN
+598 NN

-683 LKHVKNSDMST
+683 IKHVKNSDMST

-711 GFDTCLFKPFNAATL
+711 GFSTCLFKPFNAATL
-726 AATLAQITRQPLSV
+726 AATLAQITRLPLSV
-740 KAAEQKASFFAPL
+740 KTAEQKASFFAPL

-778 RQMLDQGLKGNDE
+778 RQMLEQGLKRNGE
-791 EQQRDSISRTAHK
+791 ELQRDSISRAAHK
-804 AMPLLT
+804 AMPLLS

-820 QAITPEHIKDTPAE
+820 QAITPEHIKDSSAE
-834 KITVLAMR
+834 NCTALAMR
-842 LDKELEEVSTKLKEE
+842 LEKELEEISKKLREE